1 MDADLRKMVEQELR
15 DRAGVRFD
23 FECRKTHD
31 RIILSFEN
39 KSKFV
44 TVSKSPSDYRA
55 MMNRRRDIRKVL
67 KEFENG

>member
-1 MDADLRKMVEQELR
+1 MDADLRKMVEQELKG
-15 DRAGVRFD
+15 RAGVRFD

-31 RIILSFEN
+31 RIVLFSDH

-55 MMNRRRDIRKVL
+55 MKNRRRDIRKVL